1 MRLER
6 RPYLKGASMQIQ
18 FVSKGID
25 VSASLRERIDQ
36 RITDASSK
44 YFNRPAEAFVTASKE
59 GHGFKVDISIHLPS
73 GAFFQAG
80 GQGGDAYGAV
90 DDASTHLEKRLRR
103 YKRKLKDHHADHKPA
118 LPAEMGSIITLR
130 SEKSD
135 DLDAEEDEHDDDGGA
150 VGGDEPVIIAEQVAE
165 LRTLTV
171 SMAVFEMGLA
181 DAPFLMFKN
190 ARSGEMNVVYRRP
203 DGHVGWIDPSRAAK
217 GSAGA
222 AAE

>member
-1 MRLER
+1 
-6 RPYLKGASMQIQ
+6 MQIQ

-25 VSASLRERIDQ
+25 VSAPLRERIDQ
-36 RITDASSK
+36 RINDASAK

-59 GHGFKVDISIHLPS
+59 GHGFKVEISVHLPS
-73 GAFFQAG
+73 GAFLQATG
-80 GQGGDAYGAV
+80 HGGDAYGAV

-103 YKRKLKDHHADHKPA
+103 YKRRLKDHHADNKPD
-118 LPAEMGSIITLR
+118 LPAEMGSIVTLR
-130 SEKSD
+130 SEKRD
-135 DLDAEEDEHDDDGGA
+135 DLDVEEDEEHDDDGGA

-171 SMAVFEMGLA
+171 SMAVREMDLA

-190 ARSGEMNVVYRRP
+190 ARSHEMNVVYRRP
-203 DGHVGWIDPSRAAK
+203 DGHVGWIDPFRTAK